1 MTLWANRDGQAVT
14 IHGNIGL
21 NVDVQDSRVAQYS
34 ISENAGHV
42 RGFWS
47 QLGKL
52 LDEAEQEAKEAAND
66 AGI

>member
-21 NVDVQDSRVAQYS
+21 SVTVRNGQVAQYE
-34 ISENAGHV
+34 ISENAAHV
-42 RGFWS
+42 RGFWG

-52 LDEAEQEAKEAAND
+52 LDEVEAEQASVSA
-66 AGI
+66 